1 MLDRTQ
7 TLRASPAKRW
17 LFAIVAFALALAARL
32 WLDARLPPGF
42 PYLTFFPAVIL
53 TTFFVGLAPGI
64 AVGIASFF
72 AAWYFF
78 IAPAGSF
85 ELNGPAIVALAFFV
99 AIVTVDI
106 LLIHWMH
113 VALDRLKR
121 EQMVSHRH
129 AEERDVLF
137 KEMQHRVSNNLAV
150 VSALLNAQKRGLPEG
165 EAATALAQ
173 AATRVNLVARMQR
186 DLYDPAHQTLD
197 FAAYL
202 KALGPDILEAMDA
215 RHVTYH
221 ADVAAI
227 DVSSDMAVP
236 LGLIAT
242 ELISNSI
249 EHAFA
254 DKRQGRIDVELS
266 EVDAASGSYLLRV
279 SDDGPGW
286 PEAFKPDT
294 SRNLGMRIVVS
305 LAQQIGGQF
314 SYHNDGGAVSSL
326 AFRIDGRKA

>member
-1 MLDRTQ
+1 MLDRTE

-17 LFAIVAFALALAARL
+17 LFAVIAFGLAFGARF
-32 WLDARLPPGF
+32 WLEERLPPGF

-64 AVGIASFF
+64 AVGVASFF
-72 AAWYFF
+72 AAWFFF
-78 IAPAGSF
+78 IAPIGSF
-85 ELNGPAIVALAFFV
+85 ELNGPAIIALAFFV
-99 AIVTVDI
+99 AIVTVDV

-150 VSALLNAQKRGLPEG
+150 VSALLNAQKRSLPEG

-186 DLYDPAHQTLD
+186 ELYDPAHQSLD

-202 KALGPDILEAMDA
+202 KALGPDILEAMGA
-215 RHVTYH
+215 RHVTYD
-221 ADVAAI
+221 AQVTAI

-242 ELISNSI
+242 ELISNSV

-254 DKRQGRIDVELS
+254 QKRQGTISVNLAQ
-266 EVDAASGSYLLRV
+266 VDGSDGAYVMRV
-279 SDDGPGW
+279 RDDGPGW
-286 PEAFKPDT
+286 PDAFKPDT
-294 SRNLGMRIVVS
+294 SRNLGMRIVMS